1 LIVGVEGSV
10 PFNTNSFLTREKNT
24 QCSCYF
30 QDGFLMR
37 GTFVSLTQLNR
48 KFEANGTYV
57 LLETPKLQE
66 VIVSKTNSI
75 LT

>member
-1 LIVGVEGSV
+1 
-10 PFNTNSFLTREKNT
+10 
-24 QCSCYF
+24 
-30 QDGFLMR
+30 MR

>member
-1 LIVGVEGSV
+1 LREVFPSTLILFSQGKKILNA
-10 PFNTNSFLTREKNT
+10 PASFK
-24 QCSCYF
+24 
-30 QDGFLMR
+30 DGFLMR